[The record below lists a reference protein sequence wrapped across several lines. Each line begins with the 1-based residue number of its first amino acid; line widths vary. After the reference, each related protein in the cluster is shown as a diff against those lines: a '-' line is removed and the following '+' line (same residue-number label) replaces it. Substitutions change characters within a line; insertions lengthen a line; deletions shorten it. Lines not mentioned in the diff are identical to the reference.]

1 MIGGQQKSKSV
12 VDLDIGQGL
21 IDSLGFVIAFGAPC
35 RARLFLVRRFILSSV
50 LFAWM
55 SVRDMPRSRRGRHT
69 VPS

>member
-35 RARLFLVRRFILSSV
+35 RARLVLVIPLIRLDSGTRN
-50 LFAWM
+50 
-55 SVRDMPRSRRGRHT
+55 
-69 VPS
+69 